1 MSANYRDTSVDH
13 KLYTFYG
20 NARHYNR
27 IGLIPRNQQV
37 DFKYC
42 ETCNICYKK
51 SYFNGHKKNKFH
63 KEKQN
68 VLDDARDKRLTEYS
82 LSHTINHCL
91 HIQLKNNDL
100 NIGDIICDYLKAICN
115 DCKDITSNP
124 DGYSVN
130 GEPINVCQHCRSK
143 YKSCCHGP
151 CKFIGTIKTF
161 NHCENCKILGC
172 KEHMKQIGKKYK
184 CINCAHDEVDKLF
197 VKEVTQNEEIK
208 KMRGQIKSQR
218 EHMSYRAKKITEK
231 SKEIKELKRILAER
245 ENDLNNIYISVEQM
259 KEESMNN
266 LRKVQEHYERKLA
279 EQKI

>member
-100 NIGDIICDYLKAICN
+100 NIGDIICDYLKATCF
-115 DCKDITSNP
+115 DCKGVTSNP
-124 DGYSVN
+124 TTIFGRLY
-130 GEPINVCQHCRSK
+130 INNIAVLQNHNICQHCHGK
-143 YKSCCHGP
+143 YKLCCGDGCDWFKKETGFH
-151 CKFIGTIKTF
+151 
-161 NHCENCKILGC
+161 NCENCEQFGC
-172 KEHMKQIGKKYK
+172 IQHIKKIGKKYK
-184 CINCAHDEVDKLF
+184 CIDCAHNEVDTIF
-197 VKEVTQNEEIK
+197 GKEVTQNEEIINLK
-208 KMRGQIKSQR
+208 ARVKSQKQ
-218 EHMSYRAKKITEK
+218 HMNYRAKKITKK
-231 SKEIKELKRILAER
+231 SKENTRLKNELIDKNERIRAKDQEII
-245 ENDLNNIYISVEQM
+245 D
-259 KEESMNN
+259 
-266 LRKVQEHYERKLA
+266 LRKN
-279 EQKI
+279 